1 MTPDSPGFTG
11 SCELFLVDSVN
22 TLDGLEEQA
31 VPLTV
36 EPSQPPTHLSTPQ
49 HCREPPKHDI
59 ANPPTIMT
67 CDFVPVYWFLLPAVY
82 QLLTGV
88 LQ

>member
-11 SCELFLVDSVN
+11 SCELFHVDSVN

-36 EPSQPPTHLSTPQ
+36 ELSQPPTHLSPTPQ
-49 HCREPPKHDI
+49 HCREPPKHGI

-67 CDFVPVYWFLLPAVY
+67 CDFVPVY
-82 QLLTGV
+82 
-88 LQ
+88 